1 MMMSPGPRGRMWFLR
16 SCLLGTFAASIAAVS
31 LVVAPGVVAHPF
43 VVDQAN
49 TASPGGGA
57 LIHSIQA
64 SGPIG
69 QSFTPLLPSLDVVEL
84 LTIDFGDQPNGLGA
98 TLQVNVRAASIA
110 GIIVATSNP
119 VALPDN
125 FGAATVTFPNGGGVT
140 HFDFG
145 ASVPLVPGS
154 LYVIEPIV
162 VAGDSWGLVDILGLY
177 GNGSAIVSGHATP
190 GDWWF
195 REGPSRI
202 PGPPTLALFG
212 AGLFAMAAA
221 RARNTDGPER

>member
-1 MMMSPGPRGRMWFLR
+1 
-16 SCLLGTFAASIAAVS
+16 
-31 LVVAPGVVAHPF
+31 
-43 VVDQAN
+43 
-49 TASPGGGA
+49 
-57 LIHSIQA
+57 
-64 SGPIG
+64 
-69 QSFTPLLPSLDVVEL
+69 
-84 LTIDFGDQPNGLGA
+84 
-98 TLQVNVRAASIA
+98 
-110 GIIVATSNP
+110 
-119 VALPDN
+119 
-125 FGAATVTFPNGGGVT
+125 VT